1 MRDQFLY
8 KEKCQSLTYFT
19 ELKTRSCTFTTIART
34 SVTQLSALVDFSCQG
49 HQWGKLLSPQSVPM
63 NSNNTQGP
71 VCPDLWMALGL
82 PPLFPPGHAQIR
94 LQALKKQKPIKI
106 INATC

>member
-34 SVTQLSALVDFSCQG
+34 SVTQLSALVDFSCR
-49 HQWGKLLSPQSVPM
+49 
-63 NSNNTQGP
+63 
-71 VCPDLWMALGL
+71 GL
-82 PPLFPPGHAQIR
+82 YAKVISGASFSLHNQFR
-94 LQALKKQKPIKI
+94 
-106 INATC
+106 

>member
-34 SVTQLSALVDFSCQG
+34 SVTQLSALVDLVAGDFTPRSSVGQASPSTISSDELEQHAESC
-49 HQWGKLLSPQSVPM
+49 VP
-63 NSNNTQGP
+63 
-71 VCPDLWMALGL
+71 
-82 PPLFPPGHAQIR
+82 
-94 LQALKKQKPIKI
+94 
-106 INATC
+106 